1 MKNVKQISLLALFLL
16 STFQSVIAN
25 SREVLFIGNSYIYV
39 NDLPNMIKQIAASF
53 NDTLIYSQSTPG
65 GYTLEAHS
73 TYNNTLNAIKQA
85 QWDVVILQE
94 QSQRPSFSPAQVA
107 SDTYPYAKLLDSL
120 ILKNNPCSET
130 MFYMTWG
137 RKNGDATNCPFYPPV
152 CTYDGMQQRLRESYM
167 EMAKDNKG
175 VVSPVGAAFK
185 IVRDSLPGIDLYNAD
200 ESHPSVAGTYLAAC
214 VFYASLFHHSPI
226 GTSFTAGLTTSD
238 AQKLQYY
245 ASKVTIDSMDQWQTY
260 GNYTRSN
267 FNYSINNKTA
277 TFQNNSA
284 KATSYKWAF
293 GDGATS
299 TQNNPTHVYSSNGQY
314 TVTLTSSNNCFSE
327 TRIDTITVGS
337 VSTRPI
343 EIDQNPIKVLHSNS
357 NDVIIELNG
366 NYFEK
371 LTLYNSVG
379 QLIKELDIHNQKNIK
394 LNDLS
399 SGLYIYTLTGKER
412 LSKGKFN
419 AVR

>member
-107 SDTYPYAKLLDSL
+107 SDTYPFAKLLDSL

-152 CTYDGMQQRLRESYM
+152 CTYEGMQQRLRESYI

-185 IVRDSLPGIDLYNAD
+185 IVRDSLPGIDLYNPD

-226 GTSFTAGLTTSD
+226 GTNFTAGLTTSD

-245 ASKVTIDSMDQWQTY
+245 ASKVTIDSMDQWQTH
-260 GNYTRSN
+260 GDYTRSN

-299 TQNNPTHVYSSNGQY
+299 TQNNPTHVYSNNGQY

-337 VSTRPI
+337 VSVNNIT
-343 EIDQNPIKVLHSNS
+343 SNI
-357 NDVIIELNG
+357 NVHVQYLGNG
-366 NYFEK
+366 SINLILEKNNYK
-371 LTLYNSVG
+371 QLYIHNTAG
-379 QLIKELDIHNQKNIK
+379 QLIRTLQIENRNEVLIA
-394 LNDLS
+394 DLT
-399 SGLYIYTLTGKER
+399 SGIYIYSLVNR
-412 LSKGKFN
+412 NRIDKGKLI
-419 AVR
+419 VY

>member
-152 CTYDGMQQRLRESYM
+152 CTYEGMQQRLRESYM
-167 EMAKDNKG
+167 EMAKDNKA

-226 GTSFTAGLTTSD
+226 GTNFTAGLTASD

-245 ASKVTIDSMDQWQTY
+245 ASKVTIDSVDQWQTN
-260 GNYTRSN
+260 GDYTRSN

-357 NDVIIELNG
+357 NNVIIELNG

-379 QLIKELDIHNQKNIK
+379 QLIKELDIHNQKNIT

>member
-152 CTYDGMQQRLRESYM
+152 CTYEGMQQRLRESYM
-167 EMAKDNKG
+167 QMAKDNKG

-245 ASKVTIDSMDQWQTY
+245 ASKVTIDSMDRWQTN
-260 GNYTRSN
+260 GDYTRSN
-267 FNYSINNKTA
+267 FTYSINNKTA

-357 NDVIIELNG
+357 NNVIIELNG

-379 QLIKELDIHNQKNIK
+379 QLIKELDIHNQKNIT

>member
-39 NDLPNMIKQIAASF
+39 NDLPKMIKQIAASF

-152 CTYDGMQQRLRESYM
+152 CTYEGMQQRLRESYM
-167 EMAKDNKG
+167 EMAKDNKA

-226 GTSFTAGLTTSD
+226 GTNFTAGLTASD

-245 ASKVTIDSMDQWQTY
+245 ASKVTIDSVDQWQTN
-260 GNYTRSN
+260 GDYTRSN

-357 NDVIIELNG
+357 NNVIIELNG

-379 QLIKELDIHNQKNIK
+379 QLIKELDIHNQKNIT

-419 AVR
+419 AVK